1 MSKKQKLEALYQ
13 QARTLINEE
22 VTAIP
27 PMVWSK
33 HGEDDDH
40 DIVHVIEGL
49 QKLEKV
55 KRDLTK
61 EEKVAIAK
69 VVEIY
74 EAEKLAEEQVK
85 IVRKIQQERKEEEC
99 DAAVEK
105 KLKDLEKAAVEKLFM
120 HLEFLESKDVK
131 GMVRQLLVTEG
142 PMMQSQFLPK
152 WKKLFPDYQ
161 FDFKTWGFERLTAT
175 LEALPDLVVITKDDP
190 KNSFLSLKGGPPPP
204 IGGAAADGAA
214 PKGAGMSREV
224 MTGVPEQGN
233 TDGRKPLKH
242 RFSSEEMGLVHTRAF
257 LRSSEFPKV
266 LVHEVHDIKLHLRS
280 LDQTRAHRDNKII
293 NRLGFLF
300 VTYRVEFWCEL
311 PWGFPRSPLAP

>member
-1 MSKKQKLEALYQ
+1 
-13 QARTLINEE
+13 
-22 VTAIP
+22 
-27 PMVWSK
+27 MVWSK

-55 KRDLTK
+55 KRDLKK

-120 HLEFLESKDVK
+120 HLKFLESKDVK

-152 WKKLFPDYQ
+152 WRKMFPDNQ
-161 FDFKTWGFERLTAT
+161 FDLVTWGFERLTAA
-175 LEALPDLVVITKDDP
+175 LEALPDLVVITKDGP
-190 KNSFLSLKGGPPPP
+190 KKSFLSLKGGPPPP
-204 IGGAAADGAA
+204 IGGAAADVAA

-224 MTGVPEQGN
+224 MTGVVAGVIASKGSVDPATVQAFMKQPKLQFTIDCLVEEFAKFSAAGGA
-233 TDGRKPLKH
+233 TAAAKPKRPKRPRRKPDAN
-242 RFSSEEMGLVHTRAF
+242 G
-257 LRSSEFPKV
+257 
-266 LVHEVHDIKLHLRS
+266 
-280 LDQTRAHRDNKII
+280 
-293 NRLGFLF
+293 
-300 VTYRVEFWCEL
+300 
-311 PWGFPRSPLAP
+311 APAGQAAADGE